1 MARYIAF
8 DWGKAR
14 TGIAV
19 TDSNAIIAS
28 PHSTVPTSDLMD
40 AVKKLFN
47 EEACSGFVVGVP
59 GLIIGSTTD
68 SSAGIEAFISQLE
81 KAYPGLNIHRVDENH
96 TSSQALDALIS
107 GGMKKSERCQKGSLD
122 KVSAAL
128 ILQRF
133 LG

>member
-68 SSAGIEAFISQLE
+68 SSAGIEAFISKLE
-81 KAYPGLNIHRVDENH
+81 KAYPGVDIHRVDERH
-96 TSSQALDALIS
+96 TSSQALGAVIS
-107 GGMKKSERCQKGSLD
+107 GGMKKSERRQKGSLD

-133 LG
+133 LC